1 MGRWIAIGKVPGWD
15 DLGKFTADLKAT
27 EKWRL
32 DPRTTITEV
41 VALAD
46 GRVLAECHAN
56 TQAEFDAWLQK
67 TGFQVDSLTPIKHI
81 ARTGEIWKVG

>member
-1 MGRWIAIGKVPGWD
+1 MGRWIAIGRVPGWD

-46 GRVLAECHAN
+46 GRVVAEFHAN
-56 TQAEFDAWLQK
+56 HQTDLDDWLRE
-67 TGFQVDSLTPIKHI
+67 TGFEVESMTPIRHI
-81 ARTGEIWKVG
+81 ARTGEIWKVI